1 MISKN
6 EYVKK
11 ILQQILDSIRAI
23 EKLSDKSGDLNLI
36 KRELLK
42 IIGFFMVLVKKL
54 GTEDFQSNELLE
66 LKSKVESYLQN
77 YYFIQEI
84 DTMSPLYSDD
94 SDRIKNMR
102 LKILESFEDKKLID
116 KLKNLVEKL

>member
-1 MISKN
+1 MISNN

-42 IIGFFMVLVKKL
+42 IIGFFLVLVKKL

-66 LKSKVESYLQN
+66 LKSKVENYLQN

-94 SDRIKNMR
+94 SGRIKNMR

-116 KLKNLVEKL
+116 KLKSLVEKL